1 MNPWET
7 NDVLLVESTVQFTL
21 IELSRV
27 CETNAEDIVALVD
40 EGVLTPR
47 GDSPERW
54 TFKGGDL
61 RRARTA
67 VRLLRDLQLNAPG
80 AALVLDLLDEIEILK
95 SRLHSVSR

>member
-7 NDVLLVESTVQFTL
+7 DDVLLVESAVRFTL

-27 CETNAEDIVALVD
+27 CETSAEHIVELVD
-40 EGVLTPR
+40 EGVLTPH
-47 GDSPERW
+47 GDSPEQWSFR
-54 TFKGGDL
+54 GGDL

-67 VRLLRDLQLNAPG
+67 VRLVRDLQLNAPG
-80 AALVLDLLDEIEILK
+80 AALVLDLLDEIETLK